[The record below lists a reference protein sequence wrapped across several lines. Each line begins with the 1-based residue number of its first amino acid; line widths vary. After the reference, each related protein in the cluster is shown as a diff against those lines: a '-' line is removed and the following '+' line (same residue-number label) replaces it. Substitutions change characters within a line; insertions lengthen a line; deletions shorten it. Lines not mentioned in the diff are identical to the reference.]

1 MDLDEVFKTSYHQAN
16 FIDTK
21 HKFLKISISFCSL
34 QVNSYFSSSLL
45 MRETFFPETG
55 VFMNIEYLIICI
67 ISFLISIVTLFSG
80 FGLGTVL
87 MPVFAIF
94 FPLPVAIASVAVIH
108 LANNFFK
115 ALLVGKYAKTNVVIK
130 FGIPAALSA
139 ALGAY
144 LLSFFSNW
152 PPVVSHHFYGLEIKA
167 SIIGI
172 IVGSIIMFSSIFEL
186 VPRFSRLSFNQA
198 YIPLGGAI
206 SGFFGGISG
215 NQGILRSAF
224 LIKSGLS
231 KEEFIGT
238 GVLCSI
244 IVDIT
249 RILVYGWAVY
259 TQKFVEAFSQNV
271 IGIVTAASISAFL
284 GSYIGSKLT
293 YKITFR
299 MLQIIVGSMLLIL
312 GFAIMIGLA

>member
-1 MDLDEVFKTSYHQAN
+1 
-16 FIDTK
+16 
-21 HKFLKISISFCSL
+21 
-34 QVNSYFSSSLL
+34 
-45 MRETFFPETG
+45 
-55 VFMNIEYLIICI
+55 MNIEYSIICI
-67 ISFLISIVTLFSG
+67 TSFLISIITLFSG

-94 FPLPVAIASVAVIH
+94 FPLPLAIASVAVVH
-108 LANNFFK
+108 LANNLFK
-115 ALLVGKYAKTNVVIK
+115 ALLVGKYAKTSVVIK
-130 FGIPAALSA
+130 FGIPAALGA

-152 PPVVSHHFYGLEIKA
+152 PPLFSYHLYNSDFKITM
-167 SIIGI
+167 IGI
-172 IVGSIIMFSSIFEL
+172 IVGSMVIFSSIFEL
-186 VPRFSRLSFNQA
+186 VPRFSDLSFDRD

-206 SGFFGGISG
+206 SGFFGGVSG

-238 GVLCSI
+238 GVLCSV
-244 IVDIT
+244 IVDVI
-249 RILVYGWAVY
+249 RILVYGWAAY
-259 TQKFVEAFSQNV
+259 TQKFTEALSQNM
-271 IGIVTAASISAFL
+271 IGIITAASITAFL

-293 YKITFR
+293 HKITFR

-312 GFAIMIGLA
+312 GFAILVGIA

>member
-1 MDLDEVFKTSYHQAN
+1 MS
-16 FIDTK
+16 
-21 HKFLKISISFCSL
+21 
-34 QVNSYFSSSLL
+34 
-45 MRETFFPETG
+45 
-55 VFMNIEYLIICI
+55 IEYLIICVT
-67 ISFLISIVTLFSG
+67 SFLVSIVTLFSG

-94 FPLPVAIASVAVIH
+94 FPLPIAIASVAIVH
-108 LANNFFK
+108 LANNIFK
-115 ALLVGKYAKTNVVIK
+115 SILVGRYAKTSVVIK
-130 FGIPAALSA
+130 FGIPAALTA

-152 PPVVSHHFYGLEIKA
+152 PPLFSYHIYGSEFKA

-172 IVGSIIMFSSIFEL
+172 IVGGMIMFSSIFEL
-186 VPRFSRLSFNQA
+186 VPRFSRLSFNED
-198 YIPLGGAI
+198 YIFLGGAI
-206 SGFFGGISG
+206 SGFFGGVSG

-244 IVDIT
+244 IVDVT

-259 TQKFVEAFSQNV
+259 THKFADAFSQNT
-271 IGIVTAASISAFL
+271 IGIVAAASITAFL
-284 GSYIGSKLT
+284 GSYIGSKMT
-293 YKITFR
+293 HKITFR

-312 GFAIMIGLA
+312 GFGIMIGVA

>member
-1 MDLDEVFKTSYHQAN
+1 
-16 FIDTK
+16 
-21 HKFLKISISFCSL
+21 
-34 QVNSYFSSSLL
+34 
-45 MRETFFPETG
+45 
-55 VFMNIEYLIICI
+55 MNLEYLIICI

-94 FPLPVAIASVAVIH
+94 FPLPVAIASVAVVH
-108 LANNFFK
+108 LANNLFK
-115 ALLVGKYAKTNVVIK
+115 AILVGKYAKTSVVIK
-130 FGIPAALSA
+130 FGIPAALTA

-152 PPVVSHHFYGLEIKA
+152 PPLVSYYFYGSEFKVR
-167 SIIGI
+167 IIGI

-186 VPRFSRLSFNQA
+186 VPRFSRLSFSQD
-198 YIPLGGAI
+198 YIPIGGAI

-215 NQGILRSAF
+215 NQGILRSAY

-249 RILVYGWAVY
+249 RIVVYGWAIY
-259 TQKFVEAFSQNV
+259 AQNFVEAFSQNM
-271 IGIVTAASISAFL
+271 IGIVSAASITAFL

-293 YKITFR
+293 QKITFR
-299 MLQIIVGSMLLIL
+299 MLQIIVGSMLFIL
-312 GFAIMIGLA
+312 GFAIMIGIA

>member
-1 MDLDEVFKTSYHQAN
+1 
-16 FIDTK
+16 
-21 HKFLKISISFCSL
+21 
-34 QVNSYFSSSLL
+34 
-45 MRETFFPETG
+45 
-55 VFMNIEYLIICI
+55 MNIEYLIICI
-67 ISFLISIVTLFSG
+67 TSFLISIITLFSG

-87 MPVFAIF
+87 LPVFAMF
-94 FPLPVAIASVAVIH
+94 FPLPVAIASVAVVH
-108 LANNFFK
+108 LANNLFK
-115 ALLVGKYAKTNVVIK
+115 ALLVGKYAKTRTVIR
-130 FGIPAALSA
+130 FGVPAALAA

-152 PPVVSHHFYGLEIKA
+152 LPLFSYHLYGSDFKVT
-167 SIIGI
+167 IIGVA
-172 IVGSIIMFSSIFEL
+172 VGSMILFSSIFEL
-186 VPRFSRLSFNQA
+186 VPRFSRISFGPD

-206 SGFFGGISG
+206 SGFFGGVSG
-215 NQGILRSAF
+215 NQGVLRSAF

-244 IVDIT
+244 IVDVI

-259 TQKFVEAFSQNV
+259 TQKFMGAFSQDMA
-271 IGIVTAASISAFL
+271 GIVTAASITAFL

-293 YKITFR
+293 HKITFR

-312 GFAIMIGLA
+312 GFAILFGIA

>member
-1 MDLDEVFKTSYHQAN
+1 
-16 FIDTK
+16 
-21 HKFLKISISFCSL
+21 
-34 QVNSYFSSSLL
+34 
-45 MRETFFPETG
+45 
-55 VFMNIEYLIICI
+55 MNIEYLIICI
-67 ISFLISIVTLFSG
+67 TSFLISIITLFSG

-94 FPLPVAIASVAVIH
+94 FPLSVAIASVAVVH
-108 LANNFFK
+108 LANNLFK
-115 ALLVGKYAKTNVVIK
+115 AFLVGKYAKTSVVIK
-130 FGIPAALSA
+130 FGIPAALAA

-152 PPVVSHHFYGLEIKA
+152 PPISSYHLNGLDFKIT
-167 SIIGI
+167 IIGI
-172 IVGSIIMFSSIFEL
+172 IVGSIVMFSSIFEL
-186 VPRFSRLSFNQA
+186 VPRFSRLSFDQE

-206 SGFFGGISG
+206 SGFFGGVSG

-244 IVDIT
+244 IVDVI

-259 TQKFVEAFSQNV
+259 TQKLTEPFSQNM
-271 IGIVTAASISAFL
+271 IGIVTAACITAFL

-293 YKITFR
+293 HKITFR
-299 MLQIIVGSMLLIL
+299 MLQLIVGSMLLIL
-312 GFAIMIGLA
+312 GFAITIGVA

>member
-1 MDLDEVFKTSYHQAN
+1 
-16 FIDTK
+16 
-21 HKFLKISISFCSL
+21 
-34 QVNSYFSSSLL
+34 
-45 MRETFFPETG
+45 
-55 VFMNIEYLIICI
+55 MNIEYFIICI
-67 ISFLISIVTLFSG
+67 TSFLISIVTLFSG

-87 MPVFAIF
+87 MPVFAMF
-94 FPLPVAIASVAVIH
+94 FPIPVAIASVAVVH
-108 LANNFFK
+108 LANNLFK
-115 ALLVGKYAKTNVVIK
+115 ALLVGKYAKTSVVIK
-130 FGIPAALSA
+130 FGIPSALTA

-152 PPVVSHHFYGLEIKA
+152 LPLFSYHLFGRDFKITILGVV
-167 SIIGI
+167 
-172 IVGSIIMFSSIFEL
+172 VGSIVMFSSIFEL
-186 VPRFSRLSFNQA
+186 MPRFSRLSFDKG

-206 SGFFGGISG
+206 SGFFGGVSG

-244 IVDIT
+244 IVDTT
-249 RILVYGWAVY
+249 RLLVYGWAVY
-259 TQKFVEAFSQNV
+259 AQKFAEVFSKNL
-271 IGIVTAASISAFL
+271 IGIVTAASIAAFI

-293 YKITFR
+293 NKITFR

-312 GFAIMIGLA
+312 GFAMMVGVA

>member
-1 MDLDEVFKTSYHQAN
+1 
-16 FIDTK
+16 
-21 HKFLKISISFCSL
+21 
-34 QVNSYFSSSLL
+34 
-45 MRETFFPETG
+45 
-55 VFMNIEYLIICI
+55 MNIEYLIICI
-67 ISFLISIVTLFSG
+67 TSFLISIITLFSG

-94 FPLPVAIASVAVIH
+94 FPLPVAIASVAVVH
-108 LANNFFK
+108 LANNLFK
-115 ALLVGKYAKTNVVIK
+115 TLLVGKYAKTSVVIK
-130 FGIPAALSA
+130 FSIPAALAA

-152 PPVVSHHFYGLEIKA
+152 PPLFLYHLYGSDFKVT
-167 SIIGI
+167 IIGI
-172 IVGSIIMFSSIFEL
+172 IVGSMVMFSSIFEL
-186 VPRFSRLSFNQA
+186 VPRFSRLSFNQD

-206 SGFFGGISG
+206 SGFFGGVSG

-238 GVLCSI
+238 GVLCSV
-244 IVDIT
+244 IVDVI

-259 TQKFVEAFSQNV
+259 TQKFTEAFSQNMT
-271 IGIVTAASISAFL
+271 GIVTAASITAFI
-284 GSYIGSKLT
+284 GSYVGSKLT
-293 YKITFR
+293 HKITFR

-312 GFAIMIGLA
+312 GFAIMIGIA

>member
-1 MDLDEVFKTSYHQAN
+1 
-16 FIDTK
+16 
-21 HKFLKISISFCSL
+21 
-34 QVNSYFSSSLL
+34 
-45 MRETFFPETG
+45 
-55 VFMNIEYLIICI
+55 MNIEYLIICI
-67 ISFLISIVTLFSG
+67 TSFFISIITLFSG

-94 FPLPVAIASVAVIH
+94 FPLPIAVASVAVIH
-108 LANNFFK
+108 FANNVFK
-115 ALLVGKYAKTNVVIK
+115 AILVGRYAKIRIVIK

-152 PPVVSHHFYGLEIKA
+152 PPLFSYHLFGADLKV
-167 SIIGI
+167 SIIGVV
-172 IVGSIIMFSSIFEL
+172 VGSMVMFSSIFEL
-186 VPRFSRLSFNQA
+186 APRFTHLSFDQNF
-198 YIPLGGAI
+198 IPLGGAI

-224 LIKSGLS
+224 LIKSGLN

-244 IVDIT
+244 VVDFI

-259 TQKFVEAFSQNV
+259 TQKFTEAFSPNI
-271 IGIVTAASISAFL
+271 IGIVTAASITAFF
-284 GSYIGSKLT
+284 GSYFGSKLT
-293 YKITFR
+293 YKITFS

-312 GFAIMIGLA
+312 GFAIMVGIA

>member
-1 MDLDEVFKTSYHQAN
+1 
-16 FIDTK
+16 
-21 HKFLKISISFCSL
+21 
-34 QVNSYFSSSLL
+34 
-45 MRETFFPETG
+45 
-55 VFMNIEYLIICI
+55 MNIEYLIICI
-67 ISFLISIVTLFSG
+67 ASFLISIVTLFSG

-94 FPLPVAIASVAVIH
+94 FPLPVAIASVAVVH
-108 LANNFFK
+108 LANNLFK
-115 ALLVGKYAKTNVVIK
+115 ALLVGKYAKTSVVIK
-130 FGIPAALSA
+130 FGIPAALTA

-144 LLSFFSNW
+144 LLSFFLNL
-152 PPVVSHHFYGLEIKA
+152 PPFFSYHLYDSDFKIT
-167 SIIGI
+167 IIGI
-172 IVGSIIMFSSIFEL
+172 IVGSMVMFSSIFEL
-186 VPRFSRLSFNQA
+186 LPRFSHLSFDQD

-238 GVLCSI
+238 GVLCSV
-244 IVDIT
+244 IVDVI

-259 TQKFVEAFSQNV
+259 TQKFSEAFSQNM
-271 IGIVTAASISAFL
+271 IGIITIASITAFL

-293 YKITFR
+293 HKITFR
-299 MLQIIVGSMLLIL
+299 MLQIIVGLMLLIL
-312 GFAIMIGLA
+312 GFAIMVGIA